1 MSFIK
6 SATEIKQAEFAS
18 NVLLL
23 VNNTQQPQQ
32 VEIMINSPAGWQLLG
47 KSVKPYTLAIKDSL
61 FVPVRIRPAGNI
73 QGDMTYVTN
82 VFLTA
87 NGYTIANAT
96 WNVEIR
102 KQSDWSARLAS
113 NHIYFMQDA
122 DSSSFELNLF
132 NNGNADEALVISAV
146 TEPGVDLVTPK
157 GEVVNEL
164 RKPILLRVNQD
175 TTITYKVRCEDIEV
189 LPTQLKDDSEQRYR
203 LKIKVQNERQKQL
216 SRGTWSGNVNFLK
229 LSDNRKVEESALSS
243 FPLSIEWNSFN
254 ILEDNTYGSLA
265 LYGYKKLS
273 EQRHMSYY
281 YQASFIQNQVDWA
294 SLLGDYFYLGYF
306 SPQYN
311 VEVGDITAG
320 KTGSLLVGSG
330 IKANYRYKDH
340 QLGGIYIG
348 NPSPFDNP
356 YVTGYGVSYGYK
368 RNRIKGDAY
377 FESTKNTIHNI
388 QSNYG
393 IYH

>member
-1 MSFIK
+1 MPKLIHRFLLLTLLLLLNAVVNKVSAQSGISMSFIK

-47 KSVKPYTLAIKDSL
+47 ESVKPYTLAIKDSL

-87 NGYTIANAT
+87 NGFTIANAT

-146 TEPGVDLVTPK
+146 TEPGVDLVTP
-157 GEVVNEL
+157 
-164 RKPILLRVNQD
+164 
-175 TTITYKVRCEDIEV
+175 
-189 LPTQLKDDSEQRYR
+189 
-203 LKIKVQNERQKQL
+203 
-216 SRGTWSGNVNFLK
+216 RGKWLMN
-229 LSDNRKVEESALSS
+229 
-243 FPLSIEWNSFN
+243 
-254 ILEDNTYGSLA
+254 
-265 LYGYKKLS
+265 
-273 EQRHMSYY
+273 
-281 YQASFIQNQVDWA
+281 
-294 SLLGDYFYLGYF
+294 
-306 SPQYN
+306 
-311 VEVGDITAG
+311 
-320 KTGSLLVGSG
+320 
-330 IKANYRYKDH
+330 
-340 QLGGIYIG
+340 
-348 NPSPFDNP
+348 
-356 YVTGYGVSYGYK
+356 
-368 RNRIKGDAY
+368 
-377 FESTKNTIHNI
+377 
-388 QSNYG
+388 
-393 IYH
+393 